1 MELTTNISATIVP
14 RIVAIHTSFQQLHPG
29 IVHGVSNGLLVTADD
44 SVEWPKVH
52 EGRKRMLS
60 VLREYGLHKSR
71 EGVPDKTSGIS
82 SIPCDRLAKQ
92 LLLDVLLHRE
102 QLQDAALVGQIV
114 SPEGREQSVD
124 ERELLRVMNNLGSV
138 FVDPVLLPSIF
149 TDPMG
154 WNKKT
159 VKYGQHVFGTRTST
173 VLVVSAVKSDSD
185 SIGSNAVVL
194 EADLQHSSNC
204 SVSDKRA
211 PETELVVNDGRIFST
226 CTHYIDVRLESI
238 G

>member
-1 MELTTNISATIVP
+1 M
-14 RIVAIHTSFQQLHPG
+14 
-29 IVHGVSNGLLVTADD
+29 
-44 SVEWPKVH
+44 
-52 EGRKRMLS
+52 
-60 VLREYGLHKSR
+60 
-71 EGVPDKTSGIS
+71 
-82 SIPCDRLAKQ
+82 
-92 LLLDVLLHRE
+92 LLHRE
-102 QLQDAALVGQIV
+102 QLQGAALVGKIV

-124 ERELLRVMNNLGSV
+124 ERELVRVMNNLGSV
-138 FVDPVLLPSIF
+138 FMDPVLLPSI
-149 TDPMG
+149 G
-154 WNKKT
+154 WNMKT